1 MILGDEKIKELI
13 TRLEE
18 EIKVTKKD
26 AYDADS
32 LCRLKEIA
40 QQYKGDDEIISS
52 QELVAEIKT
61 RPEEFK
67 MFSGIPKLDEILKGF
82 RLNQLVVLAAPTK
95 HGKTSFSMFLTRKLK
110 EYNPLWFPF
119 EQGADELIEI
129 SLERGQEPPQ
139 FYLPRKNTP
148 YLTSWLEE
156 RIIEGIVKYNTKIVF
171 IDHLHFIVPFTAHRY
186 DLEVGKVM
194 RELKS
199 IAKRWGV
206 CIVVIAHLKKT
217 NNDTNPDMEDLRDSS
232 FVAQEADTVMFI
244 WRKTT
249 KEHGETIIGN
259 EVNLSIQANR
269 RTGKTGNIKMI
280 YDYQTGN
287 YDEKEWRDLEE
298 INKTFYGSETSRTP
312 EIF

>member
-1 MILGDEKIKELI
+1 MINNIEKLI
-13 TRLEE
+13 RQLEE
-18 EIKVTKKD
+18 EIKVAKKD
-26 AYDADS
+26 VYDAEA
-32 LCRLKEIA
+32 LLRLKEIA
-40 QQYKGDDEIISS
+40 KEYKGDDRIVCSKD
-52 QELVAEIKT
+52 LVEEIKS

-67 MFSGIPKLDEILKGF
+67 MFSGIPKLDDILKGF
-82 RLNQLVVLAAPTK
+82 RLNQLIVLAAPTK
-95 HGKTSFSMFLTRKLK
+95 HGKTSFSMYLTKKLK

-129 SLERGQEPPQ
+129 SLERNQDPPE
-139 FYLPRKNTP
+139 FYLPKKNTP
-148 YLTSWLEE
+148 YLTSWIEE
-156 RIIEGIVKYNTKIVF
+156 RIIEGIVKYNTRIIF

-199 IAKRWGV
+199 IAKRWNV

-249 KEHGETIIGN
+249 KEGGETIISN

-269 RTGKTGNIKMI
+269 RTGKTGNIKMV
-280 YDYQTGN
+280 YDYQTGD
-287 YDEKEWRDLEE
+287 YVEKEWKDMKE
-298 INKTFYGSETSRTP
+298 IDEAFNLNYR
-312 EIF
+312 

>member
-1 MILGDEKIKELI
+1 MINNIEKLI
-13 TRLEE
+13 RQLEE
-18 EIKVTKKD
+18 EIKVAKKD
-26 AYDADS
+26 VYDAEA
-32 LCRLKEIA
+32 LLRLKEIA
-40 QQYKGDDEIISS
+40 KEYKGDDRIVCSKD
-52 QELVAEIKT
+52 LVEEIKS

-67 MFSGIPKLDEILKGF
+67 MFSGIPKLDDILKGF
-82 RLNQLVVLAAPTK
+82 RLNQLIVLAAPTK
-95 HGKTSFSMFLTRKLK
+95 HGKTSFSMYLTKKLK

-129 SLERGQEPPQ
+129 SLERNQDPPE
-139 FYLPRKNTP
+139 FYLPKKNTP
-148 YLTSWLEE
+148 YLTSWIEE
-156 RIIEGIVKYNTKIVF
+156 RIIEGIVKYNTRIIF

-199 IAKRWGV
+199 IAKRWNV

-249 KEHGETIIGN
+249 KEGGETIISN

-269 RTGKTGNIKMI
+269 RTGKTGNIKMV
-280 YDYQTGN
+280 YDYQTGD
-287 YDEKEWRDLEE
+287 YIEKEWKDMKE
-298 INKTFYGSETSRTP
+298 IDEAFNLNYR
-312 EIF
+312 

>member
-1 MILGDEKIKELI
+1 MTKKIKELI

-32 LCRLKEIA
+32 LYRLKEIA
-40 QQYKGDDEIISS
+40 KQYKGDDEIISS
-52 QELVAEIKT
+52 QKELVAEIKT

-139 FYLPRKNTP
+139 FYLPRK
-148 YLTSWLEE
+148 
-156 RIIEGIVKYNTKIVF
+156 KYAI
-171 IDHLHFIVPFTAHRY
+171 
-186 DLEVGKVM
+186 
-194 RELKS
+194 
-199 IAKRWGV
+199 
-206 CIVVIAHLKKT
+206 
-217 NNDTNPDMEDLRDSS
+217 PDQL
-232 FVAQEADTVMFI
+232 A
-244 WRKTT
+244 
-249 KEHGETIIGN
+249 
-259 EVNLSIQANR
+259 
-269 RTGKTGNIKMI
+269 
-280 YDYQTGN
+280 
-287 YDEKEWRDLEE
+287 
-298 INKTFYGSETSRTP
+298 
-312 EIF
+312 